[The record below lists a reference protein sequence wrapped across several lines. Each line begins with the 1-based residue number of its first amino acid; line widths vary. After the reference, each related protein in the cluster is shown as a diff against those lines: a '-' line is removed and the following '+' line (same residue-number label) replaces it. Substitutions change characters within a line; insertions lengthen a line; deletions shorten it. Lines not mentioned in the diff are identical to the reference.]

1 MIGGENVH
9 KQKKARKQFK
19 MSKGMQNN
27 IQTAKKFFGAYG
39 FPIAAVLI
47 IGYMLIMVVSQ
58 SITIYTANSE
68 HEEVLKRIEE
78 EKAVQQRLQEE
89 CEQLQDRQHI
99 EQIAREELGLV
110 KEGEIPFISR
120 YKKTN

>member
-1 MIGGENVH
+1 M
-9 KQKKARKQFK
+9 KQLK

-27 IQTAKKFFGAYG
+27 IQTAKKFVGAYW

-47 IGYMLIMVVSQ
+47 IGYTLIMVVSQ
-58 SITIYTANSE
+58 SVTIYTANSE
-68 HEEVLKRIEE
+68 HEEVLERIEE

-110 KEGEIPFISR
+110 KEDEIPFISR

>member
-1 MIGGENVH
+1 MR
-9 KQKKARKQFK
+9 KQKKVVRKIK
-19 MSKGMQNN
+19 MPKE
-27 IQTAKKFFGAYG
+27 IQEKLQAAKKSAGAYW

-78 EKAVQQRLQEE
+78 EKAVQQRLHEE
-89 CEQLQDRQHI
+89 CEQLQDRGHI

>member
-1 MIGGENVH
+1 MH
-9 KQKKARKQFK
+9 KQKKAVKKFK
-19 MSKGMQNN
+19 MPKVIQEKM
-27 IQTAKKFFGAYG
+27 QTAKKSFSAYL
-39 FPIAAVLI
+39 FPVMAIFI

-58 SITIYTANSE
+58 SVTIYTANSE
-68 HEEVLKRIEE
+68 HKEVLERIEE
-78 EKAVQQRLQEE
+78 EKAVQQRLHEE
-89 CEQLQDRQHI
+89 CEQLQDRHHI